1 MLLLLLVCTDL
12 KKLPTQPRAPPI
24 QGSISGVNEVPK
36 VVFNAEHT
44 WVPTIIF
51 FFFSEKYPNQK
62 IKSGSIFNTDNQK
75 LNANATD
82 SIFNNPALKGV
93 SFGAT
98 SILILIG
105 VALDFTRR
113 MESQMVMRHYEG
125 FLK

>member
-1 MLLLLLVCTDL
+1 MVGGVYAALL
-12 KKLPTQPRAPPI
+12 A
-24 QGSISGVNEVPK
+24 
-36 VVFNAEHT
+36 
-44 WVPTIIF
+44 IIPVLIEM
-51 FFFSEKYPNQK
+51 FS
-62 IKSGSIFNTDNQK
+62 
-75 LNANATD
+75 
-82 SIFNNPALKGV
+82 PALKGV